1 LRARVTFPSLGLGSL
16 LTPKN
21 PPRQLHHILGI
32 YGCYIIERSES
43 ELDQSIF
50 SSSSVHSRSPLA
62 LYRHNIHMVEQTVR
76 NDVSS
81 TKVRLFIRKGMSV
94 KYLIPTVVI
103 HYINHHGLYRKS
115 DKRRDSLAQA
125 TPSPNLVPQQQ
136 ATEPPPPPIASTSSS
151 SFQQHASQPPPPP
164 PPQQD
169 LLLQPFALPASV
181 VSTSSPSW
189 ASTFPPAAST
199 STDRPRQHQQN
210 EEADPRTRRTSLSRS
225 GGQRGSF
232 SRGEHEERFE
242 LVIAAGVGTG
252 VGGLG
257 PSGGGEDDVTMRAA

>member
-1 LRARVTFPSLGLGSL
+1 MGRKGCKLRPVLARGLGIQL
-16 LTPKN
+16 IRN
-21 PPRQLHHILGI
+21 RPPQLHHILGI

-125 TPSPNLVPQQQ
+125 TPSPNLVPQ
-136 ATEPPPPPIASTSSS
+136 ANE
-151 SFQQHASQPPPPP
+151 PPPPP
-164 PPQQD
+164 PPLASTSSTSSSQQHPPQPLPPPQQQD
-169 LLLQPFALPASV
+169 SFLQPFALPASV
-181 VSTSSPSW
+181 ISFSSSS
-189 ASTFPPAAST
+189 STFPPTAST
-199 STDRPRQHQQN
+199 STDRRQQEPAEQRAR
-210 EEADPRTRRTSLSRS
+210 ERERDQGGERRRTSSSLSLS
-225 GGQRGSF
+225 GQRAGGF
-232 SRGEHEERFE
+232 RWEHEERSSWSSPP
-242 LVIAAGVGTG
+242 GW
-252 VGGLG
+252 GGRG
-257 PSGGGEDDVTMRAA
+257 